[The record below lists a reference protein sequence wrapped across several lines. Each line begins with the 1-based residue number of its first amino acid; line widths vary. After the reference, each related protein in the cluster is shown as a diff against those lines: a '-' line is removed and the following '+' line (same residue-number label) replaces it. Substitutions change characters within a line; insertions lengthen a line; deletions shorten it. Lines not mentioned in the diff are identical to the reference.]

1 MPPKP
6 RRQLGGDDKKK
17 EGTEVKKIRSAFD
30 CLVNQI
36 DRASLVR
43 YFVTILASLKYLTE
57 WVVVRIL
64 HIFPEA
70 KLLLEKVHK
79 KVYTILF

>member
-17 EGTEVKKIRSAFD
+17 EGTEVKKIQSAFD

-36 DRASLVR
+36 DQASLVR
-43 YFVTILASLKYLTE
+43 YFVTILASSK
-57 WVVVRIL
+57 
-64 HIFPEA
+64 
-70 KLLLEKVHK
+70 
-79 KVYTILF
+79 